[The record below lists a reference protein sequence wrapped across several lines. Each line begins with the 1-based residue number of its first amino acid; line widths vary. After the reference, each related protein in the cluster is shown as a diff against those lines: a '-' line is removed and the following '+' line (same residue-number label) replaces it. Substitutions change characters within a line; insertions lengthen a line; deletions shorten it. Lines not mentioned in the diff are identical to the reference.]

1 MSTQNLEENIKKLF
15 KLISATRLRE
25 STRNDRDN
33 VLMATESD
41 KARVVNAASFRRLQQ
56 KAQVF
61 PLETNAAVRSRLTHS
76 IEVSQV
82 GRYIVQEIIR
92 IINEKCNIN
101 DLLNPNHESNNIIYE
116 TLASFSNTVETACL
130 LHDIG
135 NPPFGHLGEA
145 AIQQWFAKKNS
156 SQSEGLTYVYLPF
169 FDGNAQ
175 GLRLVNFLSGQD
187 NFGLN
192 LTCSTLLAMIKYP
205 KTLGHEPKKYKG
217 IFGNDLKFCYE
228 VCCTKV
234 EWPINKIFPFALLME
249 AADDI
254 AYCTSDLEDG
264 LEKGVIKEIQ
274 LKKEFPD
281 LYPDIPEI
289 EDKSV
294 LDRFIQFK
302 TRIINVAVQETA
314 TNFIDQLHNILDEKI
329 TDKIE
334 LLNSQNET
342 LENIKKFA
350 RENIYNNPKIE
361 EIELA
366 GYNIINGL
374 LDSYNLILDLKQSDF
389 DSLIAENY
397 KDLPFEARL
406 FKSIPSAYRNKYK
419 MAKEYFKCNPKESS
433 LPPPLLEIN
442 LRAQM
447 IVDFISGMTD
457 DFALEKYQILKGI
470 NL

>member
-1 MSTQNLEENIKKLF
+1 
-15 KLISATRLRE
+15 
-25 STRNDRDN
+25 
-33 VLMATESD
+33 MATESD

-82 GRYIVQEIIR
+82 GRYIAQEIIR
-92 IINEKCNIN
+92 IINEKCDIN
-101 DLLNPNHESNNIIYE
+101 ELLNPNHENNNIVYE
-116 TLASFSNTVETACL
+116 TLASFSNTIETACL

-156 SQSEGLTYVYLPF
+156 SLSEDLTYVYLPF

-205 KTLGHEPKKYKG
+205 KVLGDEPKKYKG

-228 VCCTKV
+228 VCCKKLK
-234 EWPINKIFPFALLME
+234 WPASKIFPFALLME

-274 LKKEFPD
+274 LKKAFGK
-281 LYPDIPEI
+281 LYPAIPKI
-289 EDKSV
+289 ENKST
-294 LDRFIQFK
+294 LHRFIKFK
-302 TRIINVAVQETA
+302 TKIINEAAKETA
-314 TNFIDQLHNILDEKI
+314 NNFIHKLHDILDKRV
-329 TDKIE
+329 TNKIE

-342 LENIKKFA
+342 LEKIKNFA
-350 RENIYNNPKIE
+350 RDNIYNNPKIE

-389 DSLIAENY
+389 DSLISGEY

-406 FKSIPSAYRNKYK
+406 FKSIPPAYRNKYK
-419 MAKEYFKCNPKESS
+419 MAKEYFENNPQESS
-433 LPPPLLEIN
+433 LPIPLLEIN